1 VIVANLILGTVDL
14 YFCLVL
20 YSHYTELSPLP
31 QELIMIELERLENAE
46 KAEAKGHQEIPNGQ
60 QKSGIIYNLEDLNQ
74 EENLQTSDPEAGN
87 MENNSP
93 QLVMTPGGTIELD
106 YFKPE

>member
-1 VIVANLILGTVDL
+1 MVRVVTLAIHLGLLCYAFSLYGAKGYGLVIVANLILGTVDL

-46 KAEAKGHQEIPNGQ
+46 KAEAKGHQEIPRGQ
-60 QKSGIIYNLEDLNQ
+60 
-74 EENLQTSDPEAGN
+74 
-87 MENNSP
+87 
-93 QLVMTPGGTIELD
+93 
-106 YFKPE
+106 